1 MAGKRDSEMVVSR
14 RCCGKGEGHVG
25 KVVWKLYLMSKYL
38 AFKVLLVI
46 DNTPGHLQDLGLVH
60 PTIQAEHLS
69 NTTN

>member
-46 DNTPGHLQDLGLVH
+46 DNVPGHPMGLCLAH
-60 PTIQAEHLS
+60 LNIQVV
-69 NTTN
+69 